1 MKEEWKDIKGYE
13 GIYQISNTGKI
24 KSLNYRGNGIE
35 RMLQPTKNKDGY
47 LQIKLYKN
55 KKYILKT
62 IHKLVAENFID
73 IPKLE
78 VNHLNGI
85 RDDNNV
91 NNLEW
96 CTHAENE
103 RYSWK
108 TLGKKRESKHK
119 NKIKRNL
126 KPIIQYD
133 EKHNYIKMWE
143 SASQAGKELKIRQ
156 NKISECCTG
165 KRNTAGGF
173 IWRFYKNNKGLNME
187 KKV

>member
-1 MKEEWKDIKGYE
+1 M
-13 GIYQISNTGKI
+13 
-24 KSLNYRGNGIE
+24 KSLNYGGKKFEKI
-35 RMLQPTKNKDGY
+35 MKPTKNEDGY

-55 KKYILKT
+55 KKYTMQT

-91 NNLEW
+91 DNLEW

-108 TLGKKRESKHK
+108 TLGKRRKEIQNQLFNMMKNIIILKCGQVLHK
-119 NKIKRNL
+119 
-126 KPIIQYD
+126 Q
-133 EKHNYIKMWE
+133 EKN
-143 SASQAGKELKIRQ
+143 
-156 NKISECCTG
+156 
-165 KRNTAGGF
+165 
-173 IWRFYKNNKGLNME
+173 
-187 KKV
+187 

>member
-1 MKEEWKDIKGYE
+1 MK
-13 GIYQISNTGKI
+13 
-24 KSLNYRGNGIE
+24 
-35 RMLQPTKNKDGY
+35 PTKNEDGY

-55 KKYILKT
+55 KKYTMQT

-91 NNLEW
+91 DNLEW

-108 TLGKKRESKHK
+108 TLGKRRKS
-119 NKIKRNL
+119 NLKIKKKRKESYCLMKFCDIREYILKYQHQLNWDNFINILNENNL
-126 KPIIQYD
+126 SEEI
-133 EKHNYIKMWE
+133 NYV
-143 SASQAGKELKIRQ
+143 LKL
-156 NKISECCTG
+156 ISS
-165 KRNTAGGF
+165 
-173 IWRFYKNNKGLNME
+173 FYKDVDIERVIKKLNFDESCIE
-187 KKV
+187 KTDLSLLIQ

>member
-1 MKEEWKDIKGYE
+1 M
-13 GIYQISNTGKI
+13 
-24 KSLNYRGNGIE
+24 KSLNYGVKKFEKI
-35 RMLQPTKNKDGY
+35 MKPTKNEDGY

-55 KKYILKT
+55 KKYTMQT

-91 NNLEW
+91 DNLEW

-108 TLGKKRESKHK
+108 TLGKRRKS
-119 NKIKRNL
+119 NLKIKKKRNT
-126 KPIIQYD
+126 KSIIQYD
-133 EKHNYIKMWE
+133 EKHNYIKMWA

-156 NKISECCTG
+156 NKISECCNG
-165 KRNTAGGF
+165 KRKTAGGF
-173 IWRFYKNNKGLNME
+173 IWKFYINNKG
-187 KKV
+187 